1 MMEPPLSLF
10 PILLFSLILPSMAY
24 RDGARIES
32 CYDHAVMHSNPSI
45 PIPINKIDCIGNC
58 RYDLILDGRVD
69 ETTLAIIDEGVTLF
83 ECGSVYKCESCL
95 IRNYVVAIVRAIKP
109 DVRDIRYP
117 ISISLRAR

>member
-10 PILLFSLILPSMAY
+10 SLILASMAY

-83 ECGSVYKCESCL
+83 ECGSVNKCESCL
-95 IRNYVVAIVRAIKP
+95 IRSLINYVVAIVRAIKP

-117 ISISLRAR
+117 ISISLRAK